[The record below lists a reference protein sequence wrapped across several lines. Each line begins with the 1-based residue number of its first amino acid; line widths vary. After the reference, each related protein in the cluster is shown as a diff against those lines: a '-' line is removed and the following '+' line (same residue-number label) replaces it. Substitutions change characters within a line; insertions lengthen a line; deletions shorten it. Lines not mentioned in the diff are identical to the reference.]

1 MIFEEII
8 EKLGAI
14 RGNYNC
20 FDPEEE
26 PYYRACSEAIH
37 CIRQYYRIFAIVA
50 EYKVIKK
57 KYEGRS
63 DAEVDDNYFFNKILE
78 TFTEET

>member
-1 MIFEEII
+1 MSFEEII

-20 FDPEEE
+20 FDPAEE
-26 PYYRACSEAIH
+26 PYYRACSEAIQ
-37 CIRQYYRIFAIVA
+37 CIGQYHKIFAIVA
-50 EYKVIKK
+50 EYKALKK

-78 TFTEET
+78 TFKE